1 MTIDIDRAAREQFGL
16 DYLFPYQRLVI
27 TNILMAAGEDPE
39 RGGYGRQIVVLP
51 TGAGKSLCFQL
62 PAKLIGGLTVVV
74 YPLLSLLNDQE
85 RRLRAAGFACAQLRG
100 GLDAAQ
106 KQSLAKQLRSGTIEL
121 LLTNPE
127 SLATPWAQRVLSDV
141 PVAHLVID
149 EAHCISEW
157 GDSFRPAYLTLQETA
172 ARVAARCVTA
182 FTATAGD
189 RVLDR
194 IRQVVFSEHGAHVIR
209 ANIDRSNIGY
219 AVLPTV
225 GISRAL
231 RELFSPSVLRAATG
245 DRSAAVVWEAGV
257 QLQRPAVVFCRSR
270 AETLVR
276 SVRLGASLP
285 EVPVY
290 HYHAGLTAPD
300 KQAIEQAFFESD
312 DAVLFA
318 TCAYGM
324 GVDKPNVRSV
334 VHTYI
339 PDTREAFLQESGRG
353 GRDRKPAC
361 SLVLARP
368 ADMALQCSQSRRG
381 PVHAALLGDSCIRS
395 AVTCGMGPEPEHC
408 SGCDVCRRTRPAPVA
423 VCTLQH
429 AIETMRSSADR
440 VVRYLCDRQDLIA
453 TLEHGRGPA
462 LFRNWSSAEI
472 AEAIDELVH
481 AQLITTDHRGRIR
494 ATDYGRRYRRSN
506 APAWKPVSSIRR

>member
-1 MTIDIDRAAREQFGL
+1 MNSDIDRAAREQFGL
-16 DYLFPYQRLVI
+16 DYLFPYQRLVL
-27 TNILMAAGEDPE
+27 TNILMAAGDDPE

-74 YPLLSLLNDQE
+74 YPLLSLINDQE

-106 KQSLAKQLRSGTIEL
+106 KQRLSEQLRSGAVEL

-127 SLATPWAQRVLSDV
+127 SLATPWAQRALADV
-141 PVAHLVID
+141 TVDHLVID

-172 ARVAARCVTA
+172 ASIAARCVTA

-189 RVLDR
+189 RVLAR
-194 IRQVVFSEHGAHVIR
+194 IRQVVFSERGAHVIR

-225 GISRAL
+225 GTSRAL
-231 RELFSPSVLRAATG
+231 RELFAPSVSRTPTG

-276 SVRLGASLP
+276 SLRLRPWLP
-285 EVPVY
+285 GVPVY

-300 KQAIEQAFFESD
+300 KQAIERAFFDSD

-361 SLVLARP
+361 SLVIARP
-368 ADMALQCSQSRRG
+368 ADMTWRCTQNSQPRA

-395 AVTCGMGPEPEHC
+395 SITHRMGPEPEHC
-408 SGCDVCRRTRPAPVA
+408 SGCDVCRRTRPAPVTAYMLQQA
-423 VCTLQH
+423 V
-429 AIETMRSSADR
+429 ETMRSTADR
-440 VVRYLCDRQDLIA
+440 VVRQLCDRQDLVS
-453 TLEHGRGPA
+453 TLEHGRGPM

-472 AEAIDELVH
+472 GEAIDELME
-481 AQLITTDHRGRIR
+481 AQLITTDRRGRLR
-494 ATDYGRRYRRSN
+494 ATGYGKRYRRSN
-506 APAWKPVSSIRR
+506 APAW